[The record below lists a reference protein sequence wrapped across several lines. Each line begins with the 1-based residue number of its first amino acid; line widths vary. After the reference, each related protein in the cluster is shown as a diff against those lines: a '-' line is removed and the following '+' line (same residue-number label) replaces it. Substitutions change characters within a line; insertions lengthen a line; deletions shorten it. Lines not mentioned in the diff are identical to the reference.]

1 MTTFLLPSFSR
12 LLPRVKDID
21 FYSAKEPKGGKGRG
35 RGGKGDRTRGEWPGQ
50 GYEQE
55 LYDYTKMILCSV
67 PVATLLNKTLR
78 INMLHRPA
86 ET

>member
-1 MTTFLLPSFSR
+1 MTTFLLPSFSF

-21 FYSAKEPKGGKGRG
+21 FYSAKELKGGKGRG
-35 RGGKGDRTRGEWPGQ
+35 SRGGKGDRTRGEWPGQ

-55 LYDYTKMILCSV
+55 LHNILCSV
-67 PVATLLNKTLR
+67 SVATLLNKTVR
-78 INMLHRPA
+78 INMLHRLLRP